1 MIETTFRAMG
11 TDISVYSTGNGAG
24 SARRAFDRHERR
36 FSRFLPQSELSLI
49 NTSSS
54 AWVRLSDPMARI
66 MSEAAELRDRTDGLV
81 DVGVGKAVV
90 DWGYSATFEDVRDLM
105 EAPLPVERPHWAI
118 EGNVLH
124 RSQGTLIDLGGI
136 AKGWVCDRVVESGF
150 VAIASAGGDLRSVDP
165 SLVVDVIDGHGEVAA
180 EIFVGTGA
188 LATSSIAHRRW
199 SVAGNQAH
207 HVIDPKTMAPA
218 ATPVTSASV
227 VAHTAA
233 EAEAGAKAVLLKG
246 VDGLAWADTQ
256 PWITQAIAIWHDGNV
271 YGTTIARAS

>member
-11 TDISVYSTGNGAG
+11 TDISVYSTSNRPA
-24 SARRAFDRHERR
+24 AVRRAFNQHERR
-36 FSRFLPQSELSLI
+36 FSRFLPQSELSLM
-49 NTSSS
+49 NASTS
-54 AWVRLSDPMARI
+54 AWVRLSEPMARI
-66 MSEAAELRDRTDGLV
+66 MSDAADLRDRTDGLV

-90 DWGYSATFEDVRDLM
+90 DWGYSATLADVRDLA
-105 EAPLPVERPHWAI
+105 EAPPPVERPQWAI

-136 AKGWVCDRVVESGF
+136 AKGWVCDRVVESGL
-150 VAIASAGGDLRSVDP
+150 ATIASAGGDLRSVDQ
-165 SLVVDVIDGHGEVAA
+165 SLVVDVIDGHGAVAA
-180 EIFVGTGA
+180 EVFVGTGA
-188 LATSSIAHRRW
+188 LATSSIAQRRW
-199 SVAGNQAH
+199 RVAGDQVH

-218 ATPVTSASV
+218 ATPITSASV
-227 VAHTAA
+227 VARTAA

-256 PWITQAIAIWHDGNV
+256 PWITQAVAIWHDGNV